1 MTSKLKNVYFR
12 IIELFMR
19 ILRNKINEE
28 IKDENKIDVY
38 EFDEEK
44 FLISIRNI
52 SLFHLND

>member
-1 MTSKLKNVYFR
+1 
-12 IIELFMR
+12 MR